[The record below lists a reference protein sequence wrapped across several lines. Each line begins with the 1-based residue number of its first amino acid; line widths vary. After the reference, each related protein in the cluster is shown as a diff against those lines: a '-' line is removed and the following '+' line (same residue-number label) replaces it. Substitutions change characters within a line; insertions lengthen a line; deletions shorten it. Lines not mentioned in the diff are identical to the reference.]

1 MKKRSVFQLRS
12 KANCL
17 VEVVKVEDSQAKV
30 LEYNERSC
38 EYNVVDISDLK
49 RIPMSIPILSS
60 LGFEEKEDILMG
72 LPYEHYWQKLVN
84 GQVVWIVDDKG
95 ILKLATIDKDAY
107 YGVRFSPL
115 PYLHELQNI
124 IGPIDVAKLFK
135 DLQTVI

>member
-1 MKKRSVFQLRS
+1 
-12 KANCL
+12 
-17 VEVVKVEDSQAKV
+17 
-30 LEYNERSC
+30 
-38 EYNVVDISDLK
+38 
-49 RIPMSIPILSS
+49 MSIPILSS